1 MFQIWMAIIV
11 IGIVG
16 CGQDTTPQVAHPSG
30 HSSQEQTTLATDTH
44 ADHKAPKH
52 LPITTKLVQDAG
64 WDDLK
69 PGNPVK
75 VHFHLEM
82 NGQRIRDFS
91 LLHEKLMH
99 FIVVRD
105 ALDKFQHLH
114 PTLASDGG
122 AEVEI
127 VFPTFGT
134 YWIFVDFQA
143 KGEKQQTV
151 RHEIQIAGVPPA
163 TSGLQPDIPVTVT
176 SKESRTT
183 VSAEPSKEEWI
194 FTFAHSTMNGEPL
207 SDLQPYLGA
216 MGHLVVIGEK
226 TGEYV
231 HAHAETESAPDGKVK
246 FVAHFTHPGIYK
258 AWGQFQR
265 QGQVFTIPVVLRV
278 E

>member
-1 MFQIWMAIIV
+1 MSRICVAIIV
-11 IGIVG
+11 MGIMG
-16 CGQDTTPQVAHPSG
+16 CGRDTVPQVSSTPDTSSPEQMVVVTEG
-30 HSSQEQTTLATDTH
+30 HAGHENVNHSVSTSSLVRDT
-44 ADHKAPKH
+44 
-52 LPITTKLVQDAG
+52 G

-75 VHFHLEM
+75 LQFHLET

-91 LLHEKLMH
+91 LLHEKFMH

-105 ALDKFQHLH
+105 ALDEFQHLH
-114 PTLASDGG
+114 PTLAPDGG
-122 AEVEI
+122 VETEI
-127 VFPTFGT
+127 VFPSSGT
-134 YWIFVDFQA
+134 YWIFVDFQG

-151 RHEIQIAGVPPA
+151 RQEIQIAGVPPT
-163 TSGLQPDIPVTVT
+163 TSGLQPDIPVTVK
-176 SKESRTT
+176 SKKSRTT
-183 VSAEPSKEEWI
+183 VSAEPSNEEWI

-246 FVAHFTHPGIYK
+246 FAAHIKRPGIYK
-258 AWGQFQR
+258 VWGQFQR
-265 QGQVFTIPVVLRV
+265 QGEVFTIPAVLRV

>member
-1 MFQIWMAIIV
+1 MFQILMAIIV

-16 CGQDTTPQVAHPSG
+16 CVQNTTPQVAHPPG
-30 HSSQEQTTLATDTH
+30 HGSQEQTALATDTH
-44 ADHKAPKH
+44 AEHKAPKH
-52 LPITTKLVQDAG
+52 SPTTAKLVQDAG

-75 VHFHLEM
+75 LQFHLETKE
-82 NGQRIRDFS
+82 QRIREFS
-91 LLHEKLMH
+91 LLHEKFMH

-105 ALDKFQHLH
+105 ALDEFQHLH
-114 PTLASDGG
+114 PTLAPDGG
-122 AEVEI
+122 VETEI
-127 VFPTFGT
+127 VFPSPGT

-163 TSGLQPDIPVTVT
+163 TSGLQPDIPLTVT
-176 SKESRTT
+176 SKESRTN

-246 FVAHFTHPGIYK
+246 FAAHIKRPGIYK
-258 AWGQFQR
+258 LWGQFQR
-265 QGQVFTIPVVLRV
+265 QGEVFTIPAVLRV